1 MESEMATITV
11 MYYDSYSQAEE
22 DMIRS
27 ERPATLETIINRV
40 KGTPVPE
47 TALRVDD
54 AWLDQDGFL
63 KQAYLYRKV
72 DARIGATLDI

>member
-1 MESEMATITV
+1 MATITV
-11 MYYDSYSQAEE
+11 MYYDSYSQAAE

-27 ERPATLETIINRV
+27 KRPATLETIINRV
-40 KGTPVPE
+40 KGIPISE
-47 TALRVDD
+47 TELRVDD

-72 DARIGATLDI
+72 DARTGAVLDM